1 MGNNYKY
8 FVVKDT
14 KDMSITYFEYDKVEG
29 YDLNPKKVKIRDA
42 IDVNKMIVI
51 NPSLI
56 EKLSYK
62 KVTIKFNKL
71 VRMMMY
77 ILSDDNNDDSGETY
91 RQALNEVSKLR
102 MEIKTK
108 YNNKLKAEDER
119 MFSNKLNLLEEEL
132 KRRLYYI
139 EREYSNELSGKSR

>member
-1 MGNNYKY
+1 
-8 FVVKDT
+8 
-14 KDMSITYFEYDKVEG
+14 
-29 YDLNPKKVKIRDA
+29 
-42 IDVNKMIVI
+42 
-51 NPSLI
+51 
-56 EKLSYK
+56 
-62 KVTIKFNKL
+62 
-71 VRMMMY
+71 MMY